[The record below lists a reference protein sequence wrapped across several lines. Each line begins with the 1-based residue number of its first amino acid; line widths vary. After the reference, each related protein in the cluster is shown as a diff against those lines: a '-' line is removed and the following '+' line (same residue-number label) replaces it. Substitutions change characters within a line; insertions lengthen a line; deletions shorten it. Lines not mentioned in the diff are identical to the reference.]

1 MFLLK
6 LGSELQNLIRKLQ
19 SVLKI
24 STKCRLHFHEVEY
37 FYEVECTRG
46 RRLNTSVQ
54 NVIALP
60 PAFFFLNTF
69 DSKIIFIIDR

>member
-19 SVLKI
+19 YVLKI
-24 STKCRLHFHEVEY
+24 STKGRLHFH
-37 FYEVECTRG
+37 EVECTRG
-46 RRLNTSVQ
+46 RRLNTGVQ

-60 PAFFFLNTF
+60 PAFFFLNNF